1 MNLFRNEYYFQRLGL
16 GSGGE
21 KTFFSLSLFLRS
33 RKVSQNS
40 TPTHPTGFSSN
51 LMGQNYIN
59 GGGKIVFQGNYKIL
73 IISKIIVI
81 LHSNKAIRNFATN
94 VIVNNMFIIIQD
106 LGKLCFYLV
115 ADLVDCPP
123 NSHSLSIFIKSFIL
137 ARCPFLK

>member
-1 MNLFRNEYYFQRLGL
+1 ME
-16 GSGGE
+16 
-21 KTFFSLSLFLRS
+21 
-33 RKVSQNS
+33 
-40 TPTHPTGFSSN
+40 
-51 LMGQNYIN
+51 
-59 GGGKIVFQGNYKIL
+59 GGKIVFQGNYKIL

-137 ARCPFLK
+137 SRCPFLK